1 MFHTLETASH
11 RTRFFQMLAKT
22 LFAFTSGGR
31 ARGLCF
37 IGLASLIIAMVDAG
51 GAAANKPAQL
61 RVAAAADLSF
71 AMPEL
76 VREFQALHPEI
87 AVSLT
92 FGSSGNFYSQIANQ
106 APFDLF
112 FSADT
117 TYPAKLA
124 EEGMTLDTAP
134 FTYAVGR
141 LVLWVPKSSG
151 LDLSGLGIESLRQE
165 AVRHIAIANPKH
177 APYGRV
183 AEAALR
189 NYGIYDE
196 VQPKL
201 VYGEN
206 VAQTLQFVESG
217 AAEAGFIAYALA
229 RAPGVRDTGR
239 VWEVPADKYPRME
252 QAGVILKW
260 TREPAAA
267 RKLRSFVL
275 GPDGRRVLSSFGF
288 RLPGE

>member
-1 MFHTLETASH
+1 
-11 RTRFFQMLAKT
+11 MLFSRGRRGLSRSLRCFVMVFLICAT
-22 LFAFTSGGR
+22 GSWTQPGSR
-31 ARGLCF
+31 AR
-37 IGLASLIIAMVDAG
+37 
-51 GAAANKPAQL
+51 QL

-76 VREFQALHPEI
+76 VREFQALHSDI
-87 AVSLT
+87 VVTLT
-92 FGSSGNFYSQIANQ
+92 FGSSGNFYSQLANQ

-117 TYPAKLA
+117 AYPGKLV
-124 EEGMTLDTAP
+124 EEGVTLDAAT

-141 LVLWVPKSSG
+141 LVLWVPRSST
-151 LDLSGLGIESLRQE
+151 LDLNGLGMEALKQE
-165 AVRHIAIANPKH
+165 AIRHVAIANPKH
-177 APYGRV
+177 APYGRI

-217 AAEAGFIAYALA
+217 AAEAGFIAYSLA
-229 RAPGVRDTGR
+229 QAPGVRDSGR
-239 VWEVPADKYPRME
+239 LWEVPADKYPRME

-260 TREPAAA
+260 TQEPAAA

-275 GPDGRRVLSSFGF
+275 GPDGRRVLSRFGF